1 MDEQKLEKLQTWV
14 RESSRIVFFGGA
26 GVSTE
31 SGIPDFRGEDGLYR
45 QRYAYPPETIIS
57 HSFYVRHPE
66 IFFDFYRN
74 RMLYPN
80 AKPNVVHQRLAQ
92 WERDGK
98 LLAVVTQNIDGLHQ
112 MAGSK
117 TVLELHG
124 SVHRNI
130 CQVCGAVYDAEW
142 IMLTNGVPH
151 CEKCG
156 GRVKPDVVL
165 YEESLPEETLT
176 RSVNAIANA
185 DLLLVGG
192 TSLTVYPAAGLLR
205 YFRGDHLVLLNRD
218 ATPMD
223 EQADLCIREPIGK
236 VLEQIQ
242 VRDKA

>member
-1 MDEQKLEKLQTWV
+1 MT
-14 RESSRIVFFGGA
+14 
-26 GVSTE
+26 
-31 SGIPDFRGEDGLYR
+31 
-45 QRYAYPPETIIS
+45 
-57 HSFYVRHPE
+57 
-66 IFFDFYRN
+66 
-74 RMLYPN
+74 
-80 AKPNVVHQRLAQ
+80 
-92 WERDGK
+92 
-98 LLAVVTQNIDGLHQ
+98 AVITRNIDGLHQ
-112 MAGSK
+112 KAGSK